1 VPEAS
6 TFALFVVAALAL
18 LLVPG
23 PAVFYVVARSV
34 EGGRA
39 TGLVSVLGV
48 ELGTLVHVVFAA
60 IGLSAVLV
68 SSATAF
74 TVVKWLGA
82 AYLVYLGL
90 QHLLARDGDQDEE
103 LPAGGATRPS
113 RVFTQS
119 VLVQILNP
127 KVALFFLAF
136 LPQFVDP
143 SRGAAWTQ
151 IIVLGATVAILGL
164 FTDGLYALLGGAA
177 GDWLKH
183 RSAGAGPRR
192 VRRYVIGRDLPG
204 PRRGHRR
211 LGLGQGLGG
220 QAWTSASPPDQPPP
234 ACHRVNTKSRA
245 GSGSPTRGP
254 STRTSCGRSPT
265 SSTRRC
271 SPRRRG

>member
-1 VPEAS
+1 MPEAS
-6 TFALFVVAALAL
+6 TFALFVAAALAL

-34 EGGRA
+34 EGGRV

-60 IGLSAVLV
+60 IGLSAVLA

-90 QHLLARDGDQDEE
+90 QHLLARDGDKEE
-103 LPAGGATRPS
+103 LAIGGATRLP

-151 IIVLGATVAILGL
+151 VVVLGATLAVLGL
-164 FTDGLYALLGGAA
+164 LTDGLYALLGGAA
-177 GDWLKH
+177 GDWLKR
-183 RSAGAGPRR
+183 RSAGAGLRR
-192 VRRYVIGRDLPG
+192 VRRYVSGGIYLALGTATVVSGPG
-204 PRRGHRR
+204 K
-211 LGLGQGLGG
+211 
-220 QAWTSASPPDQPPP
+220 D
-234 ACHRVNTKSRA
+234 
-245 GSGSPTRGP
+245 
-254 STRTSCGRSPT
+254 
-265 SSTRRC
+265 
-271 SPRRRG
+271 

>member
-1 VPEAS
+1 MPDA
-6 TFALFVVAALAL
+6 TTYGLFAAAALAL

-34 EGGRA
+34 EGGRT

-74 TVVKWLGA
+74 SVVKWLGA

-90 QHLLARDGDQDEE
+90 QHLLARDGGEDEGE
-103 LPAGGATRPS
+103 LPAGGGGRLP

-119 VLVQILNP
+119 VLVQVLNP

-136 LPQFVDP
+136 LPQFVDS

-164 FTDGLYALLGGAA
+164 FTDGLYALAGGTAA
-177 GDWLKH
+177 DWLKR
-183 RSAGAGPRR
+183 RSAGAGLRR
-192 VRRYVIGRDLPG
+192 VRRYVSGGIYLA
-204 PRRGHRR
+204 
-211 LGLGQGLGG
+211 LG
-220 QAWTSASPPDQPPP
+220 AATAVS
-234 ACHRVNTKSRA
+234 
-245 GSGSPTRGP
+245 GSGKD
-254 STRTSCGRSPT
+254 
-265 SSTRRC
+265 
-271 SPRRRG
+271 